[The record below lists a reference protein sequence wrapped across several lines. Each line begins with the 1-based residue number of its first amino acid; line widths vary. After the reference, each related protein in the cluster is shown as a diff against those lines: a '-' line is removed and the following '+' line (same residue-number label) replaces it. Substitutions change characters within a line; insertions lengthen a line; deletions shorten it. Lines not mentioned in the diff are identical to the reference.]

1 MDTVGVRELK
11 QQTGKILRRVRE
23 DGEVIGISYRGKI
36 VARLVPVT
44 PSLPSSLPSTEDTA
58 AILANLDQ
66 LSDEISAQWPEGAS
80 ALAAVNDVR
89 REL

>member
-11 QQTGKILRRVRE
+11 QQTSKILRRVRE
-23 DGEVIGISYRGKI
+23 DGEVIGISYRGKT

-44 PSLPSSLPSTEDTA
+44 PSLPSTEDMA

-66 LSDEISAQWPEGAS
+66 LSDEISAQWPEGVS
-80 ALAAVNDVR
+80 ALDAVNDVR